1 MVARGLGH
9 AVKALLAPPLCGA
22 CGRPC
27 AAREPICARCVVAL
41 AATRGGTFELAGVG
55 AVSWAAEYRGAARQ
69 LVTGLKFGHRV
80 QLAAII
86 AGATAASLGPAPVTD
101 VVAVPAAPARRR
113 RRGFDPAELIAA
125 ELSRALGVRR
135 ATPLR
140 RADGPRQVGRRRAER
155 LAAPPLIWPVGESPR
170 RVLLVDDVLTT
181 GATLVACAAALRRAG
196 AVEIRAGVFARTLGA
211 GAAEA

>member
-27 AAREPICARCVVAL
+27 PATEPICADCAGAL
-41 AATRGGTFELAGVG
+41 AATRGGTSELAGVG

-69 LVTGLKFGHRV
+69 LVTGLKFGHRL
-80 QLAAII
+80 QLAAMM
-86 AGATAASLGPAPVTD
+86 AGAIAASLGPPPVTD
-101 VVAVPAAPARRR
+101 IVAVPAAPARCR

-125 ELSRALGVRR
+125 ELARALGARR
-135 ATPLR
+135 AAPLR

-155 LAAPPLIWPVGESPR
+155 LAAPPRIWPVAEAPE

-181 GATLVACAAALRRAG
+181 GATLSACAAALRRAG
-196 AVEIRAGVFARTLGA
+196 AVEIRAGVFARTVGA